1 MAAAAAVAGLVPHL
15 HIVVVVAAAAAACP
29 PDGAIISD
37 DCDII
42 RVA

>member
-15 HIVVVVAAAAAACP
+15 HIVVVVAAAACP